1 MMRCRLCFEGDQ
13 KKAFVVVFQSMAAF
27 FQSVKRVRKFKLQN
41 YFQHLAVAL
50 KMYNFIHRKIE
61 KVRGCNLFSECLI

>member
-41 YFQHLAVAL
+41 YILSA
-50 KMYNFIHRKIE
+50 
-61 KVRGCNLFSECLI
+61 FSSCVKNVQFHSQKD

>member
-1 MMRCRLCFEGDQ
+1 MMRLRLCFEGDQ

-27 FQSVKRVRKFKLQN
+27 FQSAKRVRKFKFQN
-41 YFQHLAVAL
+41 YFQHLVVAL

-61 KVRGCNLFSECLI
+61 KLSI